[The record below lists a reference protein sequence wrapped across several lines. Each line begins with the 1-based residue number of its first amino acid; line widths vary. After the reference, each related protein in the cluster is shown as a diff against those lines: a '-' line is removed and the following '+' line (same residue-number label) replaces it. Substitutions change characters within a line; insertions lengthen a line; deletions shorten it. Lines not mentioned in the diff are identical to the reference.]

1 MARLSARQQQM
12 ILARVRKIC
21 LAFPESSERAS
32 HGESAFFY
40 REKRSFANTDT
51 YHHGSEHY
59 ALWVAA
65 PLGAQDLLVR
75 SDPEHY
81 FRPPYVGHRGWVGVT
96 LDNDP
101 EWDAVERIVADGY
114 AEVATKRRSR

>member
-1 MARLSARQQQM
+1 VPVPPRNAVAIASDTPSRSA
-12 ILARVRKIC
+12 
-21 LAFPESSERAS
+21 P
-32 HGESAFFY
+32 
-40 REKRSFANTDT
+40 
-51 YHHGSEHY
+51 Y

-96 LDNDP
+96 LDNEP
-101 EWDAVERIVADGY
+101 EWHAVERIVADGY
-114 AEVATKRRSR
+114 AEIATKKRAR